1 MQTPYHLTI
10 RNISRDTSAAT
21 IVNLFR
27 KYAYVKAVMLTRDGA
42 TGKETLLGLRFA
54 D

>member
-10 RNISRDTSAAT
+10 RNISRDASAAT
-21 IVNLFR
+21 IVNLFI
-27 KYAYVKAVMLTRDGA
+27 KYTYVKVVMLTKDSV